1 MKNQPLQDVK
11 HIGCRCCNSIGRT
24 LSKDKWL
31 EVGFGSVTFIIK
43 YPNGR
48 NFFQQYIGGLYE
60 SEDKMIQVKD
70 LEKLYR
76 DKFEDADCITLF
88 FNTPLHDETYE
99 YNKDDGEW
107 YLIAQG
113 MGFA

>member
-1 MKNQPLQDVK
+1 MKHTPLQEVK
-11 HIGCRCCNSIGRT
+11 HYGCTCCNNVGRK

-31 EVGFGSVTFIIK
+31 DVGFGSVEFK
-43 YPNGR
+43 VEYEKGR
-48 NFFQQYIGGLYE
+48 PLERSYIGGLSE
-60 SEDKMIQVKD
+60 SEDQVTMVKD
-70 LEKLYR
+70 LEEEYGR
-76 DKFEDADCITLF
+76 KFENATCITLF